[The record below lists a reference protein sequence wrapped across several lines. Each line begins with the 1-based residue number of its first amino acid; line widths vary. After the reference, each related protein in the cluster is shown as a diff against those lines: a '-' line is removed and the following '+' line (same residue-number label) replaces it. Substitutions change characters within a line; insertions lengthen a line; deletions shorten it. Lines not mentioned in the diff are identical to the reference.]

1 MQGVTDRPQPTGR
14 RGDRDFADDEPP
26 GDGDLSDLL
35 AELRVLLPGA
45 QTLTAFLIILPFN
58 AGFAQI
64 QRGEQYVYLATFLCS
79 VTSLVLFT
87 APAPQHGVQRPLPDR
102 ERFKLAANRLVVAGL
117 VPLSLALILATQLV
131 MAEVLHHPGAAW
143 GIAGVLAVLIGAL
156 WWVAPTTM
164 IPRRAARSRSTPPGR
179 ASAARP
185 FLMPA
190 GRR

>member
-1 MQGVTDRPQPTGR
+1 MRGLTDRPPSAGGAAGR
-14 RGDRDFADDEPP
+14 AFADDERQ

-64 QRGEQYVYLATFLCS
+64 QQGEQYVYLATFLCS

-87 APAPQHGVQRPLPDR
+87 APAAQHRVLRPLPDR
-102 ERFKLAANRLVVAGL
+102 ERFKLTANRLIVAGL

-131 MAEVLHHPGAAW
+131 MAEVLHHPGVAW
-143 GIAGVLAVLIGAL
+143 GIAGGVAVLIGVA
-156 WWVAPTTM
+156 WWVAPLRKKAQHAASEAHA
-164 IPRRAARSRSTPPGR
+164 PR
-179 ASAARP
+179 
-185 FLMPA
+185 
-190 GRR
+190 